1 MSAAPFLSK
10 SNNKRQYLSREKLRK
25 NVFFRDFNKYPVS
38 RRFDKNGATDMS
50 FNAVSLG
57 TSFSNYFNNSHQKHK
72 SDMGSMY
79 QWKFHRVDIR
89 R

>member
-50 FNAVSLG
+50 FSAVSLVKI
-57 TSFSNYFNNSHQKHK
+57 NKNNQKLMNFLK
-72 SDMGSMY
+72 TQRRYQGS
-79 QWKFHRVDIR
+79 R
-89 R
+89 